1 MRHDLIAEAGQM
13 PDASIEFVRR
23 NVGWVTTPEHLI
35 PLRTEVRE
43 NHGAKLGAVFEA
55 LRQRFGRS
63 DTEWFGAFQAAA
75 EHAVMVEV
83 GGDRL
88 TPGDKRVL
96 RDLWEHL
103 LHAQ

>member
-1 MRHDLIAEAGQM
+1 MIAEVELM
-13 PDASIEFVRR
+13 PDAAIEFVRK
-23 NVGWVTTPEHLI
+23 NVGWVVTPEHLI

-43 NHGAKLGAVFEA
+43 HHGGKLVAVFEA
-55 LRQRFGRS
+55 LKKRFGRS

-83 GGDRL
+83 GGDTL
-88 TPGDKRVL
+88 TASDKRVL

-103 LHAQ
+103 LRAQ